1 MYLKIQGLSK
11 SRAKIEQ
18 VERIKK
24 NSFIFRITASLLGV
38 IKSSDLSPK
47 HQLQKKISG
56 NVTK

>member
-38 IKSSDLSPK
+38 IQSRDLPYKTSIK
-47 HQLQKKISG
+47 GK
-56 NVTK
+56 